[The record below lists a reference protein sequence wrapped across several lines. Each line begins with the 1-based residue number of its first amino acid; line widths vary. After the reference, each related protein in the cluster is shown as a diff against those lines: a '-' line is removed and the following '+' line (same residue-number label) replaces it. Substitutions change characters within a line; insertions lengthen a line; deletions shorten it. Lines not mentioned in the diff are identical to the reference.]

1 MFRIVGELLH
11 PIAQLRHMH
20 AQVLRSLHI
29 GHASLL
35 DQPHSLKL
43 ELAGKL
49 PSLHDPPPA
58 PSKHLTRC
66 LRNRVQ
72 ANALELGIRSLVAG
86 TCGPCVL
93 ANILYRDF
101 LPENCPMKTSGQV
114 TDLDRPVLIQAAD
127 KLHYAFPPAAPTPAS
142 ISVTSVCMP
151 FIVLSSHV
159 CALSPSMPNSL
170 IAASNFH
177 RTRAQCTAR
186 CSLGSATIAIAMRWM
201 APTVASTSSSCSGVS
216 SSIRV
221 TVRHCNTDT

>member
-35 DQPHSLKL
+35 DQAHSLKL

-72 ANALELGIRSLVAG
+72 ASMAVGN
-86 TCGPCVL
+86 
-93 ANILYRDF
+93 ANINIGR
-101 LPENCPMKTSGQV
+101 N
-114 TDLDRPVLIQAAD
+114 PVYDDDYFNGKID
-127 KLHYAFPPAAPTPAS
+127 DVRIYNR
-142 ISVTSVCMP
+142 
-151 FIVLSSHV
+151 
-159 CALSPSMPNSL
+159 ALSATEVKQLYNL
-170 IAASNFH
+170 GAA
-177 RTRAQCTAR
+177 
-186 CSLGSATIAIAMRWM
+186 
-201 APTVASTSSSCSGVS
+201 TVG
-216 SSIRV
+216 
-221 TVRHCNTDT
+221 

>member
-35 DQPHSLKL
+35 DQAHSLKL

-72 ANALELGIRSLVAG
+72 ATTRFVASSSSANRS
-86 TCGPCVL
+86 
-93 ANILYRDF
+93 
-101 LPENCPMKTSGQV
+101 Q
-114 TDLDRPVLIQAAD
+114 
-127 KLHYAFPPAAPTPAS
+127 
-142 ISVTSVCMP
+142 
-151 FIVLSSHV
+151 V
-159 CALSPSMPNSL
+159 CAMSVSMARFCPGAKVRAISRHARARRRYSAPL
-170 IAASNFH
+170 LL
-177 RTRAQCTAR
+177 TR
-186 CSLGSATIAIAMRWM
+186 L
-201 APTVASTSSSCSGVS
+201 P
-216 SSIRV
+216 
-221 TVRHCNTDT
+221 

>member
-1 MFRIVGELLH
+1 MFRIVGELLP

-72 ANALELGIRSLVAG
+72 AKRVRQMASSQR
-86 TCGPCVL
+86 
-93 ANILYRDF
+93 
-101 LPENCPMKTSGQV
+101 PEQT
-114 TDLDRPVLIQAAD
+114 
-127 KLHYAFPPAAPTPAS
+127 AP
-142 ISVTSVCMP
+142 
-151 FIVLSSHV
+151 
-159 CALSPSMPNSL
+159 
-170 IAASNFH
+170 
-177 RTRAQCTAR
+177 
-186 CSLGSATIAIAMRWM
+186 
-201 APTVASTSSSCSGVS
+201 SCSPRAS
-216 SSIRV
+216 A
-221 TVRHCNTDT
+221 

>member
-1 MFRIVGELLH
+1 LAVARKRMFRIVGELLH

-72 ANALELGIRSLVAG
+72 ARPSNV
-86 TCGPCVL
+86 
-93 ANILYRDF
+93 RDSRVH
-101 LPENCPMKTSGQV
+101 N
-114 TDLDRPVLIQAAD
+114 
-127 KLHYAFPPAAPTPAS
+127 YPPRWNAAPSQELLEPILKLPTAVDR
-142 ISVTSVCMP
+142 ITM
-151 FIVLSSHV
+151 
-159 CALSPSMPNSL
+159 
-170 IAASNFH
+170 SNDSAQG
-177 RTRAQCTAR
+177 RAVGA
-186 CSLGSATIAIAMRWM
+186 
-201 APTVASTSSSCSGVS
+201 
-216 SSIRV
+216 
-221 TVRHCNTDT
+221 H

>member
-72 ANALELGIRSLVAG
+72 ARSRTDTLSSCKMTGSPASRSRTGVDSPSARRHPRTALQRILVLVGAIRD
-86 TCGPCVL
+86 
-93 ANILYRDF
+93 I
-101 LPENCPMKTSGQV
+101 
-114 TDLDRPVLIQAAD
+114 
-127 KLHYAFPPAAPTPAS
+127 FPPA
-142 ISVTSVCMP
+142 
-151 FIVLSSHV
+151 
-159 CALSPSMPNSL
+159 
-170 IAASNFH
+170 
-177 RTRAQCTAR
+177 
-186 CSLGSATIAIAMRWM
+186 
-201 APTVASTSSSCSGVS
+201 
-216 SSIRV
+216 
-221 TVRHCNTDT
+221 

>member
-35 DQPHSLKL
+35 DQAHSLKL

-72 ANALELGIRSLVAG
+72 AMDTLYDKGYLGVMTRTGAAEQAYRGKQDVESLRAEQ
-86 TCGPCVL
+86 
-93 ANILYRDF
+93 R
-101 LPENCPMKTSGQV
+101 
-114 TDLDRPVLIQAAD
+114 
-127 KLHYAFPPAAPTPAS
+127 
-142 ISVTSVCMP
+142 
-151 FIVLSSHV
+151 
-159 CALSPSMPNSL
+159 ALSAQLRQLS
-170 IAASNFH
+170 AASEQAN
-177 RTRAQCTAR
+177 
-186 CSLGSATIAIAMRWM
+186 SA
-201 APTVASTSSSCSGVS
+201 
-216 SSIRV
+216 
-221 TVRHCNTDT
+221 